1 MERLTRK
8 DRRTKLG
15 VNIPAYPT
23 DFEKRI
29 YLKLF
34 NLENLEEELG
44 IDLITLFKAKKIYY
58 KYFGGDTEIKESY
71 RVYFDITDNLLN
83 IKEYEEDEFG
93 YQFSLE
99 DYKKY
104 WSLRKEDLEDEKLD

>member
-44 IDLITLFKAKKIYY
+44 IDLLTLFKALKEGIYSRDY
-58 KYFGGDTEIKESY
+58 GYLLVEHFVLKHEKQLHCKPTIRKEL
-71 RVYFDITDNLLN
+71 RFAL
-83 IKEYEEDEFG
+83 K
-93 YQFSLE
+93 
-99 DYKKY
+99 DYKKT
-104 WSLRKEDLEDEKLD
+104 WALCRGDLEDEKMV